1 MKPGDLV
8 QIKST
13 MFVGLVIEVR
23 RATALILFDGSSKWY
38 HKDWL
43 VPVDETR

>member
-23 RATALILFDGSSKWY
+23 RATALILFEGSSKLY

-43 VPVDETR
+43 EPINEAR